1 MLTPKKRK
9 DIITGLLFVSPWL
22 IGFALF
28 SFYPIIASL
37 YYSLTQFVGIG
48 TPKWIGFTNYPSLIR
63 DELFW
68 ISLYNTIYYLVFAV
82 PIGFAIALGLAL
94 IMNFNVK
101 EKSIYRTI
109 LYFPSIL
116 PVYASA
122 FIWLWMFNPQLGIIN
137 ALLDKLGIQGPGW
150 IGSPEWSKPS
160 IILMAQWGAGG
171 SAIIFLAALQDVPRE
186 LYEAAELDGAG
197 RWYKFRHITL
207 PSISPVIL
215 FHIIM
220 AVNGAFQLFDA
231 PYIMT
236 GGGPANSTLFYT
248 LYLYRNA
255 FQYSKMGYASAMAWI
270 LFMLNLGTAIV
281 IFKTSLRW
289 VYYRGG

>member
-1 MLTPKKRK
+1 M
-9 DIITGLLFVSPWL
+9 FVSPWL
-22 IGFALF
+22 IGFTVF
-28 SFYPIIASL
+28 IFYPIIASL
-37 YYSLTQFVGIG
+37 YYSLTRYVGVG
-48 TPKWIGFTNYPSLIR
+48 TPKWIGFENYLSLIK

-82 PIGFAIALGLAL
+82 PIGFVIGLGLAL
-94 IMNFNVK
+94 IMNFKVR
-101 EKSIYRTI
+101 EKSVYRTI

-116 PVYASA
+116 PIFAAA

-137 ALLDKLGIQGPGW
+137 ALLDKIGIQGPGW
-150 IGSPEWSKPS
+150 IGSPDWSKPS

-171 SAIIFLAALQDVPRE
+171 SAIIFLASLQDVPRE

-197 RWYKFRHITL
+197 QWYKFRHITL
-207 PSISPVIL
+207 PTISPVIL

-220 AVNGAFQLFDA
+220 AVVFAFQLFDA

-270 LFMLNLGTAIV
+270 LFILNLGIAIF